1 MKTLTR
7 TVLVLIVLAIVVIA
21 AMIWVPVQ
29 RTQPKAM
36 SEPDSAI
43 TVARGEYLMR
53 ASDCLACHTAPEGK
67 PFAGGLKV
75 ETPFGAI

>member
-36 SEPDSAI
+36 SEHH
-43 TVARGEYLMR
+43 ARQGDGYWQL
-53 ASDCLACHTAPEGK
+53 HTG
-67 PFAGGLKV
+67 
-75 ETPFGAI
+75 